1 MGCGNSKNATL
12 PIVSE
17 SNLGSEG
24 SSQGSDE
31 KGSDEEIFIQRRTWG
46 SPAPPLPDIPG
57 SRTKHVPPLADV
69 PSGTLPADILP
80 HLAHQTQPEGIRRPS
95 SKMEMI
101 KKHRGGAAFL
111 IQDEN
116 SPARINPPP
125 RRLQALKGAKPM
137 TLEDLTRKQRE
148 HERKREQRL
157 REKTA
162 NLARQNSRQIS
173 KASRDFEAAQRVFV
187 ESESRLNKVSKN
199 REGFVKERVMKV
211 REHNKKV
218 IERKRSLSVRDE
230 DLSLS
235 GKMEHDMEY
244 NKSESES
251 WADNDSIKNIY
262 DQMEF
267 ITPASGL
274 ASAVTRNKNNI
285 NTASD
290 DEFFS

>member
-1 MGCGNSKNATL
+1 
-12 PIVSE
+12 
-17 SNLGSEG
+17 
-24 SSQGSDE
+24 
-31 KGSDEEIFIQRRTWG
+31 
-46 SPAPPLPDIPG
+46 
-57 SRTKHVPPLADV
+57 
-69 PSGTLPADILP
+69 
-80 HLAHQTQPEGIRRPS
+80 
-95 SKMEMI
+95 
-101 KKHRGGAAFL
+101 L

-125 RRLQALKGAKPM
+125 RRLQALKGTKPM

-157 REKTA
+157 REKTE
-162 NLARQNSRQIS
+162 NLSRQHSRIKS
-173 KASRDFEAAQRVFV
+173 KASREFDAAQRVFV
-187 ESESRLNKVSKN
+187 ESETRLNRVSKN
-199 REGFVKERVMKV
+199 REGFVKDRVMKV

-218 IERKRSLSVRDE
+218 VDRKRSISLRDE
-230 DLSLS
+230 NLSLS

-274 ASAVTRNKNNI
+274 APAVNRTTALNN
-285 NTASD
+285 ASD